1 MEMCTFKLVFKII
14 RIFLA
19 LMFLTSNVQASI
31 IELSCIME
39 EGPNKKIIINEKSKK
54 ILHSMGPGANYKW
67 DYRNLSINIYVH
79 EIVNFKSKTIWRFI
93 LDLDKMLDEMVVVH
107 ITEKE
112 VKQIKI
118 ARAKY
123 DRGEIAYDKINQ
135 MKKQIFDKLFIKPED
150 YKGIVKKQ
158 WRGGPN
164 SHPDEYVLMKKAS
177 DDFAVQMS
185 MIHRCEFV
193 N

>member
-1 MEMCTFKLVFKII
+1 MHNCKLVFKII
-14 RIFLA
+14 GFFLA

-31 IELSCIME
+31 IELSCIMD
-39 EGPNKKIIINEKSKK
+39 EGPNKKIIIDEKSKK
-54 ILHSMGPGANYKW
+54 ISHSLGPAANYEW
-67 DYRNLSINIYVH
+67 DYRNLSTNIYVH
-79 EIVNFKSKTIWRFI
+79 EIADYKTKTIWRFI
-93 LDLDKMLDEMVVVH
+93 LDLDKMLDEMVVVW
-107 ITEKE
+107 ITEKDVE
-112 VKQIKI
+112 QIKI

-123 DRGEIAYDKINQ
+123 DRGEITYDKINQ
-135 MKKQIFDKLFIKPED
+135 MKIQFFDKRFIKPESF
-150 YKGIVKKQ
+150 KGKVKKN

-177 DDFAVQMS
+177 DDSAAQMS

>member
-1 MEMCTFKLVFKII
+1 MNKYISIV
-14 RIFLA
+14 LA
-19 LMFLTSNVQASI
+19 
-31 IELSCIME
+31 
-39 EGPNKKIIINEKSKK
+39 
-54 ILHSMGPGANYKW
+54 ILLIACS
-67 DYRNLSINIYVH
+67 
-79 EIVNFKSKTIWRFI
+79 
-93 LDLDKMLDEMVVVH
+93 
-107 ITEKE
+107 
-112 VKQIKI
+112 KQIKI

-177 DDFAVQMS
+177 DDTSVQMS